1 MSDLPSVA
9 EIRKAIQSSVPLK
22 FRTATAPHEFIQAME
37 QVLDVLLEELGQQP
51 MKEGLFFCL
60 QELVSNAKKANN
72 KRVYFQEKGLRI
84 AETADYEAGMRR
96 FREEVFAD
104 VSYYLKRMEA
114 LGFYVEV
121 VIQRH
126 VNAAELVVR
135 NNIEM
140 VPREHARV
148 YTRILKSRAFASV
161 EEAFGSIL
169 DDTEGAGLGLTIVLL
184 YLRKLGL
191 DESSFELRSASGLTT
206 VRLSIPFSRVHLEGL
221 SVIAESL
228 AEEIENLP
236 TFPEHILSLEKLL
249 NDPNANFSEIAKLIS
264 RDPSFTADLLRYV
277 NSAQFVLNRKVENVI
292 DAVRVAGLRFLRNML
307 FSFGTHKILTER
319 YPEMRQLWEHSQR
332 VAFTAYQLARTFM
345 KDRQAAD
352 DVYVAGILHDMGKII
367 VNYLY
372 PRVREGLERLAAER
386 NVPNVLLEGV
396 SYGASHAV
404 IGALVA
410 RKWNFPAVFVDG
422 IGFHHDPS
430 EGPEQ
435 HRGVIQT
442 VYLANAIAAVE
453 EGRLRYDQIDQ
464 EVLSCFGLD
473 TPDKFGKVRQ
483 RLDEGYRQAA
493 ERAGA

>member
-1 MSDLPSVA
+1 MPDLPTAS

-22 FRTATAPHEFIQAME
+22 YRTATAPHEFIQYLE
-37 QVLDVLLEELGQQP
+37 RVLDVLLEELGQQV

-72 KRVYFQEKGLRI
+72 KRVYFHEKGLDI
-84 AETADYEAGMRR
+84 AKTADYEAGMRS
-96 FREEVFAD
+96 FREEVFSD
-104 VSYYLKRMEA
+104 VEHYLERMEA
-114 LGFYVEV
+114 LGYYVEV
-121 VIQRH
+121 AIQRR
-126 VNAAELVVR
+126 VNAAELVVS

-140 VPREHARV
+140 VPKEHARA
-148 YTRILKSRAFASV
+148 YNRILKSRAFANV
-161 EEAFGSIL
+161 EEAFGSVL

-191 DESSFELRSASGLTT
+191 DEGCFDLRSARGVTT
-206 VRLSIPFSRVHLEGL
+206 VRLSVPFSQVRLEGL
-221 SVIAESL
+221 AVISERL

-236 TFPEHILSLEKLL
+236 TFPEHVLSLQKLL
-249 NDPNANFSEIAKLIS
+249 NDANANFAEIATLIS

-277 NSAQFVLNRKVENVI
+277 NSAHFVLNRRVENVI

-307 FSFGTHKILTER
+307 FSYGSHKILAER
-319 YPEMRQLWEHSQR
+319 YPEMRKLWEHSQR
-332 VAFTAYQLARTFM
+332 VAFAAYQLARTFL
-345 KDRQAAD
+345 KDRHAAD

-372 PRVREGLERLAAER
+372 PRLREGLERLAADR
-386 NVPNVLLEGV
+386 GVPHALLEGV
-396 SYGASHAV
+396 SYGASHAI

-410 RKWNFPAVFVDG
+410 RKWNFPAIFVDG

-442 VYLANAIAAVE
+442 VYLADAFAALE
-453 EGRLRYDQIDQ
+453 EGRLRYDQIDRDT
-464 EVLSCFGLD
+464 LSRFGLD
-473 TPDKFGKVRQ
+473 TPEKFEKVRK
-483 RLDEGYRQAA
+483 RLDDAYRQAA
-493 ERAGA
+493 EKAAG